1 MGKTVLILG
10 GGVGGLVAARR
21 LRSRLP
27 REHRVILVE
36 RTGRHVFWPSLL
48 WVMTGDRSP
57 RAVSRDLTS
66 LVRRGI
72 DVRRGEVTAI
82 DPARRT
88 ARVDGEEVAADYL
101 VVALG
106 ADLAPETVPGLVE
119 GAEHFFSL
127 EGAERMRG
135 ALQGF
140 RGGRVAV
147 VVSSMPYKCPG
158 APCEAALLLESHFRR
173 RGVRA
178 EIAMYTPEPE
188 PLPVIGGAVSQAVLG
203 VLTARGIPYHAKHPL
218 EAVEPQTRRLRFAGG
233 RTADYD
239 LLVAVPPLRP
249 PAAVKASGLLGE
261 SAWVPVDRTTLRTK
275 FQGVYA
281 IGDIVGIT
289 LAHGKPLPKAGVFAH
304 YQAETVAANIAAE
317 IAGTAPR
324 ATFGGWGECF
334 LETGDGRAGYG
345 AGNFYAEPSPQIVL
359 RPPARRWHWGKIAWE
374 RYWLWKWL

>member
-1 MGKTVLILG
+1 MDKTVLILG
-10 GGVGGLVAARR
+10 GGVGGLVTARR
-21 LRSRLP
+21 LRARLP
-27 REHRVILVE
+27 RGHHVILVE

-66 LVRRGI
+66 LARTGI

-88 ARVDGEEVAADYL
+88 ARVDGEEITADYL

-106 ADLAPETVPGLVE
+106 ADLAPDTVPGLVE

-127 EGAERMRG
+127 EAAERMRG
-135 ALQGF
+135 AVEGF
-140 RGGRVAV
+140 HGGRVAV

-158 APCEAALLLESHFRR
+158 APCEAALLLESYFRR
-173 RGVRA
+173 RRVRA

-203 VLTARGIPYHAKHPL
+203 VLTSRGIPYNAKHQL
-218 EAVEPQTRRLRFAGG
+218 EAVEPQARQLRFSGG

-261 SAWVPVDRTTLRTK
+261 SAWVPVDRATLRTK
-275 FQGVYA
+275 FEGVYA
-281 IGDIVGIT
+281 IGDIAGIM

-304 YQAETVAANIAAE
+304 RQAETVAANIAAE
-317 IAGTAPR
+317 IAGRAPR

-345 AGNFYAEPSPQIVL
+345 AGNFYAEPAPRIVL
-359 RPPARRWHWGKIAWE
+359 HPPARRWHWGKVAWE

>member
-1 MGKTVLILG
+1 
-10 GGVGGLVAARR
+10 
-21 LRSRLP
+21 
-27 REHRVILVE
+27 
-36 RTGRHVFWPSLL
+36 
-48 WVMTGDRSP
+48 MTGDRSR

-66 LVRRGI
+66 IARTGI

-88 ARVDGEEVAADYL
+88 ARVDGEEIAADYI

-106 ADLAPETVPGLVE
+106 ADLAPDAVPGFAE

-127 EGAERMRG
+127 EAAERLRDVLR
-135 ALQGF
+135 AF

-147 VVSSMPYKCPG
+147 VVSAIPYKCPG
-158 APCEAALLLESHFRR
+158 APCEAALLLESYFRR
-173 RGVRA
+173 RGITA
-178 EIAMYTPEPE
+178 EIAMWTPEPE
-188 PLPVIGGAVSQAVLG
+188 PLPVIGGAASQAVLG
-203 VLTARGIPYHAKHPL
+203 VLTSRGIPYHAKHPL
-218 EAVEPQTRRLRFAGG
+218 EAVEPQARQLRFAGG

-261 SAWVPVDRTTLRTK
+261 SAWVPVDRATLRTK
-275 FQGVYA
+275 FEGVYA
-281 IGDIVGIT
+281 IGDIAGIT

-317 IAGTAPR
+317 IAGSAQR
-324 ATFGGWGECF
+324 ATFDGWGECF

-345 AGNFYAEPSPQIVL
+345 AGNFYAEPSPRIVL
-359 RPPARRWHWGKIAWE
+359 RPPARRWHWGKITWE
-374 RYWLWKWL
+374 RYWWWKWL